1 MVGAKIQTEITDGLR
16 IEMKE
21 IQRTEVKHSGELP
34 KPWQNNGD
42 NRDDDVQR
50 NLGFP
55 AVYLRSLYN
64 HLPDKQTENI
74 LVGFNL
80 LADHDGK
87 TGS

>member
-1 MVGAKIQTEITDGLR
+1 M
-16 IEMKE
+16 IE
-21 IQRTEVKHSGELP
+21 
-34 KPWQNNGD
+34 N
-42 NRDDDVQR
+42 DDVQR

-55 AVYLRSLYN
+55 AVYLCSLYN

-74 LVGFNL
+74 LVGITI